1 MSNAEKNTGEK
12 ILFFDGVCNLC
23 NGIVSFVIK
32 RNRKGNIKFCPLQSD
47 HARLVLQKFEL
58 EPEVIETFVLL
69 EYDSIYLKSDA
80 ALRLFKSL
88 DGLWS
93 VLYIFK
99 ILPKTFRDC
108 IYDIIAGRRY
118 MLFGKKEQ
126 CMVPTPEIKKR
137 FIDC

>member
-1 MSNAEKNTGEK
+1 MSNAEKNTREK

-80 ALRLFKSL
+80 ALR
-88 DGLWS
+88 
-93 VLYIFK
+93 YIFK